1 MFRYNPSPRAGAARV
16 RLPRLAAAVVAAFFS
31 QTTPAEVAAAVAGQ
45 AGQRVPLVGVH
56 NLRDLGGYR
65 NADGRQLRAGLLFRA
80 GELSGANAADRARLE
95 ALGIRHI
102 CDFRSDQERAQA
114 PDPQLPGWRF
124 DQRCHSVKVAG
135 AGDERFAE
143 LMKARQAGRDIDWA
157 GLLTQF
163 YGVMPDQFAGQYRAL
178 FEQLVDRP
186 GEPLLFHCTAGK
198 DRTGI
203 AAALVLLA
211 LDVPETTVMQDYL
224 LSNRYVSKSTAVPAG
239 LPADLR
245 DIPALAQVRR
255 EYLQAALDG
264 IRVRYGS
271 VDAYLEQALG
281 LNAERRARLRANLL
295 EPAATPAG

>member
-1 MFRYNPSPRAGAARV
+1 MFRFNRSPRAGAARV
-16 RLPRLAAAVVAAFFS
+16 RLPRLAAAVMAAFFS
-31 QTTPAEVAAAVAGQ
+31 QSAPAETVAGQ
-45 AGQRVPLVGVH
+45 AEAGQRVPLTGVH
-56 NLRDLGGYR
+56 NLRDLGGYHS
-65 NADGRQLRAGLLFRA
+65 ADGRVLRTGLLFRS
-80 GELSGANAADRARLE
+80 GELSGADAADRARLE
-95 ALGIRHI
+95 ALGIRNV

-124 DQRCHSVKVAG
+124 DQRCYSVKVAG
-135 AGDERFAE
+135 AGDERFAQ
-143 LMKARQAGRDIDWA
+143 LMKAREAGRDIDWA

-163 YGVMPDQFAGQYRAL
+163 YGAMPDQFAGQYRAL

-211 LDVPETTVMQDYL
+211 LDVPETTVMLDYL
-224 LSNRYVSKSTAVPAG
+224 LSNRYVGETTAVPAG

-245 DIPALAQVRR
+245 GIPALAQVRR
-255 EYLQAALDG
+255 EYLQAALDS
-264 IRVRYGS
+264 IRARYGS

-295 EPAATPAG
+295 EPSASPAG